1 MPTLGLLC
9 SLSGGKGKQ
18 RGERVVSQGV
28 HRLLGKAGCSLP
40 PPTTTASG
48 LPPRLPTAVRVERRL
63 RPTIRLIVLVRHR
76 HVCNWRRLR
85 ALRVFAL
92 HSLYRVSDELLDQF
106 CPTEPE
112 VDLQG
117 PERVDGLLADPDP
130 EVSLAW
136 RRVVTRHP
144 EPSSPGR

>member
-1 MPTLGLLC
+1 M
-9 SLSGGKGKQ
+9 SGGT
-18 RGERVVSQGV
+18 SI
-28 HRLLGKAGCSLP
+28 
-40 PPTTTASG
+40 
-48 LPPRLPTAVRVERRL
+48 PPRLETTFRVERRW
-63 RPTIRLIVLVRHR
+63 RRAIRLIVLVCDGHAL
-76 HVCNWRRLR
+76 CERRWLR

-112 VDLQG
+112 VNLQG

-144 EPSSPGR
+144 EPSSPGRWPP